1 MVPEAHGKASW
12 SRTIHDILTVTS
24 PAGSGRL
31 QPFDLLDFK
40 KFEGP
45 LLMKAVIQ
53 NLAPETPLA
62 NDR

>member
-1 MVPEAHGKASW
+1 M
-12 SRTIHDILTVTS
+12 S
-24 PAGSGRL
+24 PSGHF
-31 QPFDLLDFK
+31 QPFELLDFK